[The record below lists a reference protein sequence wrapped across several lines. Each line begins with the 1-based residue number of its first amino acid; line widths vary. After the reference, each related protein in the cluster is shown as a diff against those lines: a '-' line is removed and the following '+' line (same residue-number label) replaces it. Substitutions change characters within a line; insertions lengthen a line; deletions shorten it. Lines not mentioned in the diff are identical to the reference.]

1 MAENSMWEEMMQ
13 GEKICYV
20 KPRRAIRRLKAADEE
35 NITAYIYGVSGCGKT
50 ELVMRYLKN
59 RKYTLFNAGLVTVE
73 ELREIKVSKQRKT
86 VVINSL
92 HDMAMQNDTEEIREA
107 IIELVERED
116 VWLILSGRC
125 AVPPWLT
132 AVRYREVFYVIGE
145 QELLFDE
152 DQADQYIAMTGMIFS
167 EEQLAK
173 EKAYCVGMP
182 IGWSITNSVYWQ
194 MRMGQDE
201 KDVTKPF

>member
-1 MAENSMWEEMMQ
+1 MGSA
-13 GEKICYV
+13 V
-20 KPRRAIRRLKAADEE
+20 A
-35 NITAYIYGVSGCGKT
+35 
-50 ELVMRYLKN
+50 VMRYLKN

-125 AVPPWLT
+125 AADFERTLCGT
-132 AVRYREVFYVIGE
+132 AV
-145 QELLFDE
+145 
-152 DQADQYIAMTGMIFS
+152 ADCCAVS
-167 EEQLAK
+167 
-173 EKAYCVGMP
+173 
-182 IGWSITNSVYWQ
+182 
-194 MRMGQDE
+194 
-201 KDVTKPF
+201 

>member
-1 MAENSMWEEMMQ
+1 M
-13 GEKICYV
+13 
-20 KPRRAIRRLKAADEE
+20 
-35 NITAYIYGVSGCGKT
+35 
-50 ELVMRYLKN
+50 
-59 RKYTLFNAGLVTVE
+59 E

-152 DQADQYIAMTGMIFS
+152 DQADQYIAMSGDEVFTIQARRCKRCGRLLTSQEAVERGYGCQCAMKAKKEEEAQKPIPGQRTIFDYLED
-167 EEQLAK
+167 EE
-173 EKAYCVGMP
+173 E
-182 IGWSITNSVYWQ
+182 
-194 MRMGQDE
+194 
-201 KDVTKPF
+201 